1 MSEER
6 NFDYFVK
13 SELADLSPVVTP
25 RIWENIVAERSKRK
39 PVGFWT
45 NYLTTK
51 NVLLVAGLLVTVTA
65 SVLFMKK
72 SNTNHTNAQDKTDVA
87 LVNATSP
94 SSERNIN
101 KEVTG
106 SIQNQVQSNG
116 VSKDPSINFSTPTDL
131 DKNNLQQNV
140 NSIFSNDNIAQT
152 NDDDIIPISTVA
164 KSDDQTK
171 FSTALQ
177 ENFPDRLKMF
187 GLFNPTIPASQG
199 SLQSRLFPNV
209 ALPGCPT
216 VEEAAAGNKRYVEIY
231 AGPDFTLRNFKD
243 TSQSLYLQKR
253 KASTKV
259 SSAYSAGIRYTR
271 VFNNGMSVKAGFNYS
286 QINEKFSFIQ
296 SNLIQTTYTIDPVTG
311 DTTGSYTI
319 TGTRTKTTYNKY
331 RTLDIPLL
339 VGYELGNGRL
349 HVNINAG
356 AMINV
361 YSWQKGEVLDTTF
374 QPVTITTGKSASSPY
389 QFKNNVG
396 VGLTGGVGFYYK
408 LTDQLHL
415 MAEPYFRYNLQPM
428 SKSGLALQQKYN
440 TIGLHVGVRLD
451 LE

>member
-1 MSEER
+1 MMSEER
-6 NFDYFVK
+6 DFDYFVK
-13 SELADLSPVVTP
+13 SELTDFSPAVAP

-39 PVGFWT
+39 PVGFWA
-45 NYLTTK
+45 NFLTTK
-51 NVLLVAGLLVTVTA
+51 NVLLVAGLLIAGSA
-65 SVLFMKK
+65 SVLLMNRGNTT
-72 SNTNHTNAQDKTDVA
+72 NTNSQSKNEVISINVASQAAEANKTVDGSLQNQIQTDV
-87 LVNATSP
+87 
-94 SSERNIN
+94 
-101 KEVTG
+101 
-106 SIQNQVQSNG
+106 
-116 VSKDPSINFSTPTDL
+116 VSKDPSINFNATADL
-131 DKNNLQQNV
+131 DYNVLQQKAN
-140 NSIFSNDNIAQT
+140 NIFSNNNISQT
-152 NDDDIIPISTVA
+152 SDDDLITTSSVVTT
-164 KSDDQTK
+164 SDDQAKLTS
-171 FSTALQ
+171 STQ
-177 ENFPDRLKMF
+177 EYTPERLKML
-187 GLFNPTIPASQG
+187 GMMNTIMPASQNT
-199 SLQSRLFPNV
+199 LQSRLFPNV

-216 VEEAAAGNKRYVEIY
+216 VEEAAAGNKRYIEVY
-231 AGPDFTLRNFKD
+231 VGPDFTLRNFKD

-271 VFNNGMSVKAGFNYS
+271 VFNNGMSIKAGLNYS
-286 QINEKFSFIQ
+286 QINEKFSFVQ

-349 HVNINAG
+349 HININAG

-361 YSWQKGEVLDTTF
+361 YSWQRGEVLDTTF

-415 MAEPYFRYNLQPM
+415 LAEPYFRYNLQPM

-440 TIGLHVGVRLD
+440 TIGLHLGVRLD

>member
-6 NFDYFVK
+6 DFDYFVK
-13 SELADLSPVVTP
+13 SELTDFSPAVAP

-39 PVGFWT
+39 PVGFWA
-45 NYLTTK
+45 NFLTTK
-51 NVLLVAGLLVTVTA
+51 NVLLVAGLLIAGSA
-65 SVLFMKK
+65 SVLLMNRGNTT
-72 SNTNHTNAQDKTDVA
+72 NTNSQSKNEVISINVASQAAEANKTVDGSLQNQIQTDV
-87 LVNATSP
+87 
-94 SSERNIN
+94 
-101 KEVTG
+101 
-106 SIQNQVQSNG
+106 
-116 VSKDPSINFSTPTDL
+116 VSKDPSINFNATADL
-131 DKNNLQQNV
+131 DYNVLQQKAN
-140 NSIFSNDNIAQT
+140 NIFSNNNISQT
-152 NDDDIIPISTVA
+152 SDDDLITTSSVVTT
-164 KSDDQTK
+164 SDDQAKLTS
-171 FSTALQ
+171 STQ
-177 ENFPDRLKMF
+177 EYTPERLKML
-187 GLFNPTIPASQG
+187 GMMNTIMPASQNT
-199 SLQSRLFPNV
+199 LQSRLFPNV

-216 VEEAAAGNKRYVEIY
+216 VEEAAAGNKRYIEVY
-231 AGPDFTLRNFKD
+231 VGPDFTLRNFKD

-271 VFNNGMSVKAGFNYS
+271 VFNNGMSIKAGLNYS
-286 QINEKFSFIQ
+286 QINEKFSFVQ

-349 HVNINAG
+349 HININAG

-361 YSWQKGEVLDTTF
+361 YSWQRGEVLDTTF

-415 MAEPYFRYNLQPM
+415 LAEPYFRYNLQPM

-440 TIGLHVGVRLD
+440 TIGLHLGVRLD